1 MSMFKGQGANQAL
14 MDGPLLAQWLHD
26 SCTKRKTKPTVLKPE
41 LKQNCLSRR
50 DLSTRL
56 RCFEREM
63 MSRAAPK
70 VALSRE
76 AAVNY
81 HSMAALEINYGF
93 EGLDETIDRMK
104 ERTNVSD
111 ETVVEN
117 AATAHSVVK
126 LLADDRISADYFEV
140 SQSLSG
146 VHSERATNLEKL
158 VWESFQRNTL
168 KCGK

>member
-1 MSMFKGQGANQAL
+1 
-14 MDGPLLAQWLHD
+14 
-26 SCTKRKTKPTVLKPE
+26 
-41 LKQNCLSRR
+41 
-50 DLSTRL
+50 
-56 RCFEREM
+56 

-158 VWESFQRNTL
+158 VWESYQRNTL